1 MGIPFFCGYD
11 RSYKRQTSKKLFTG
25 VERKNNFFKDIGFIP
40 ESGRQIMICIP
51 ITAGTN
57 KEALKDI
64 EKSCLV
70 ADFIELRMDLI
81 EGGVLSALISAAR
94 SSSGFS

>member
-1 MGIPFFCGYD
+1 
-11 RSYKRQTSKKLFTG
+11 
-25 VERKNNFFKDIGFIP
+25 
-40 ESGRQIMICIP
+40 MICIP
-51 ITAGTN
+51 VTAGTN

-81 EGGVLSALISAAR
+81 EGGVLPELISAAAVR
-94 SSSGFS
+94 LRLKLSLPAEKGRRPPLPEKQWLSKIQKTKR